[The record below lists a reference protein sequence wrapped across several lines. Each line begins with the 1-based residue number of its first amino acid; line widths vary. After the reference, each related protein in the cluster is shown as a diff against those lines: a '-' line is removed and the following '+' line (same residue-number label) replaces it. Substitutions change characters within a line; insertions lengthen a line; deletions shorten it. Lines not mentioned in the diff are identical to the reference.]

1 MKTKNIMSSF
11 LILVIFLVSSS
22 CIAANTSS
30 CVTCHTNEAIM
41 KSLYKAP
48 VLPPS
53 EGEG

>member
-1 MKTKNIMSSF
+1 MKMKSVVSSC
-11 LILVIFLVSSS
+11 LILIFSLIYSS
-22 CIAANTSS
+22 CIAAGPNS
-30 CVTCHTNEAIM
+30 CVTCHTNETMM